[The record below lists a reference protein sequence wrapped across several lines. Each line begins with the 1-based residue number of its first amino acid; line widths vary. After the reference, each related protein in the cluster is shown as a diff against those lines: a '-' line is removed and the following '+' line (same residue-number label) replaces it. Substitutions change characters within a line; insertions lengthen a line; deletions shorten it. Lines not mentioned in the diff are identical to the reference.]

1 MVPKKEGSAACMD
14 GASMKILTT
23 MGLRILELEDLI
35 VRAADMESYDSVHL
49 DVLRE
54 ARRILGKK
62 KEAAR

>member
-1 MVPKKEGSAACMD
+1 MD

-35 VRAADMESYDSVHL
+35 VRAADMESDDSVHL